1 METKDFIVTR
11 DIEEVA
17 RIHSNSEY
25 LLWKCEVIDGEYR
38 FYSPNY
44 KKTKDLIFYH
54 GGSTKDFNIE
64 SLDIYRTSIK
74 QGKNYAGFYMF
85 GEDKRD
91 KAFHYAEMANNR
103 LGVNDAGVSK
113 ITIDSNANIFSIPG
127 GMGKIDRLTK
137 EELENYRSQG
147 IDIITGKSFDGQQYV
162 LLNKELVKS
171 IEFQTMD
178 MRYSNS
184 DFQPVIEQ
192 QIITPSMQEET
203 MVSLDSLQDVLSESG
218 YLCFGHGTG
227 RTGNSDEV
235 VNSIFQEGLRT
246 KDNSLYF
253 TTIGLSTPTP
263 ELIAQYQ
270 ELGMELPT
278 MNGLKQQFNNW
289 SHADS
294 KKIIIVRIPTEYVN
308 EAADRSDIG
317 GERYGAFMTEE
328 IDANGKTTNYLDPK
342 FIIGCF
348 DVETQM
354 VKLNK
359 SFEKELSESTI
370 KQLKEKYKK
379 VLQKTQA
386 RLEQIQSENIIGLPI
401 NEATKEQSIDCALP
415 DFDSENID
423 WDIPE
428 ETNTIW
434 KNR

>member
-1 METKDFIVTR
+1 MGEKDFIATR
-11 DIEEVA
+11 DIDEVA
-17 RIHSNSEY
+17 RIHSNPEY
-25 LLWKCEVIDGEYR
+25 LLWKCEVVDGEYR

-44 KKTKDLIFYH
+44 KKTKDLTFYH
-54 GGSTKDFNIE
+54 GGSTKDFSTD
-64 SLDIYRTSIK
+64 SLDVYRTSIK

-85 GEDKRD
+85 GEEKRD
-91 KAFHYAEMANNR
+91 KAFHYAEMANSR

-113 ITIDSNANIFSIPG
+113 ITIDSDANIFSIPG

-137 EELENYRSQG
+137 EELESYRSQG

-192 QIITPSMQEET
+192 QITTPAMQEET
-203 MVSLDSLQDVLSESG
+203 VVSLDSLQDVLSESG

-270 ELGMELPT
+270 ELGIEPPT
-278 MNGLKQQFNNW
+278 MDGLKQQFNNW

-294 KKIIIVRIPTEYVN
+294 KKIIIARIPTEYVN

-342 FIIGCF
+342 FIVGCF

-359 SFEKELSESTI
+359 TFEKELSESTI

-379 VLQKTQA
+379 ALQKTQA
-386 RLEQIQSENIIGLPI
+386 RLEQMQSENIVGLS
-401 NEATKEQSIDCALP
+401 NQEMEQQTIDYGLP

-428 ETNTIW
+428 ETNTIG
-434 KNR
+434 RSR

>member
-1 METKDFIVTR
+1 METKDFIATR

-17 RIHSNSEY
+17 RIHSNPEY
-25 LLWKCEVIDGEYR
+25 LLWKCEVVDGEYR

-44 KKTKDLIFYH
+44 KKTKDLTFYH
-54 GGSTKDFNIE
+54 GGSTKDFSID
-64 SLDIYRTSIK
+64 SLDVYRTSIK

-85 GEDKRD
+85 GEEKRD

-103 LGVNDAGVSK
+103 LGVKDAGVSK
-113 ITIDSNANIFSIPG
+113 ITIDSNANIFPISG
-127 GMGKIDRLTK
+127 GIGKIDRLTK
-137 EELENYRSQG
+137 EELESYRSQG

-192 QIITPSMQEET
+192 QITTPSIQEEI

-270 ELGMELPT
+270 ELGIETPT
-278 MNGLKQQFNNW
+278 MDGLKQQFNNW

-294 KKIIIVRIPTEYVN
+294 KKIIIARIPTEYIN

-342 FIIGCF
+342 FIVGCF

-359 SFEKELSESTI
+359 TFEKELSESTI

-379 VLQKTQA
+379 ALQKTQA
-386 RLEQIQSENIIGLPI
+386 RLEQMQSENIVGLS
-401 NEATKEQSIDCALP
+401 NQEMEQQTIDYGLP

-428 ETNTIW
+428 ETNTIG
-434 KNR
+434 RSR

>member
-1 METKDFIVTR
+1 MAEIDFISTR

-17 RIHSNSEY
+17 RIHSNPEY
-25 LLWKCEVIDGEYR
+25 LLWKCEVVDGEYR

-44 KKTKDLIFYH
+44 KKTKDLTFYH
-54 GGSTKDFNIE
+54 GGSTKDFSTD
-64 SLDIYRTSIK
+64 SLDVYRTSIK

-85 GEDKRD
+85 GEEKRD
-91 KAFHYAEMANNR
+91 KAFHYAEMANSR

-113 ITIDSNANIFSIPG
+113 ITIDSDANIFSIPG

-137 EELENYRSQG
+137 EELESYRSQG

-192 QIITPSMQEET
+192 QITTPAMQEET
-203 MVSLDSLQDVLSESG
+203 VVSLDSLQDVLSESG

-270 ELGMELPT
+270 ELGIEPPT
-278 MNGLKQQFNNW
+278 MDGLKQQFNNW

-294 KKIIIVRIPTEYVN
+294 KKIIIARIPTEYVN

-342 FIIGCF
+342 FIVGCF

-359 SFEKELSESTI
+359 TFEKELSESTI

-379 VLQKTQA
+379 ALQKTQA
-386 RLEQIQSENIIGLPI
+386 RLEQMQSENIVGLS
-401 NEATKEQSIDCALP
+401 NQEMEQQTIDYGLP

-428 ETNTIW
+428 ETNTIG
-434 KNR
+434 RSR

>member
-1 METKDFIVTR
+1 METKDFIATR
-11 DIEEVA
+11 DIDEVA
-17 RIHSNSEY
+17 RIHSNPEY

-44 KKTKDLIFYH
+44 KKTKDLTFYH

-64 SLDIYRTSIK
+64 SLDVYRTSIK

-85 GEDKRD
+85 GEEKRD
-91 KAFHYAEMANNR
+91 KAFHYAEMANSR

-137 EELENYRSQG
+137 EELEGYRSQG

-162 LLNKELVKS
+162 LLNKEMVKS
-171 IEFQTMD
+171 MEFQTMD

-192 QIITPSMQEET
+192 QSPVVNEQENV
-203 MVSLDSLQDVLSESG
+203 MVSLDSLQDILSESG

-270 ELGMELPT
+270 ELGIEPPT
-278 MNGLKQQFNNW
+278 MDGLKQQFNNW

-294 KKIIIVRIPTEYVN
+294 KKIIIARIPTEYVN

-342 FIIGCF
+342 FIVGCF

-359 SFEKELSESTI
+359 TFEKELSESTI

-379 VLQKTQA
+379 ALQKTQA
-386 RLEQIQSENIIGLPI
+386 RLEQMQSENIVGLS
-401 NEATKEQSIDCALP
+401 NQEMEQKTIDYGLP

-428 ETNTIW
+428 ETNTIG
-434 KNR
+434 RSR